1 MKCSSCGSRNID
13 IKEADGYSQDSRECL
28 TCGRIW
34 TFSENKMVV
43 IKEGK
48 QILLG

>member
-1 MKCSSCGSRNID
+1 MKCPVCGSRNID
-13 IKEADGYSQDSRECL
+13 IREADGYSQDTRECL
-28 TCGRIW
+28 SCGTIW
-34 TFSENKMVV
+34 TFKDDNRKV